1 MWLDEIGRG
10 TSTFDGVSIAWAV
23 AEHIHDNLRARTLF
37 ATHYH
42 ELTELSLV
50 LPGVKNYN
58 IAVREWQ
65 DEIIFLRKI
74 LPGGTDKSYGI
85 HVARLAGI
93 PRDII
98 DRARDILVRLEAET
112 LDVDNKPKFAPSRVK
127 AKKPKQMQLTLFG
140 SPHEATID
148 EIKKLPIEAM
158 SPIEALMKLQE
169 IKDKI
174 MKKER
179 GV

>member
-1 MWLDEIGRG
+1 
-10 TSTFDGVSIAWAV
+10 
-23 AEHIHDNLRARTLF
+23 
-37 ATHYH
+37 
-42 ELTELSLV
+42 
-50 LPGVKNYN
+50 VKNYN

-112 LDVDNKPKFAPSRVK
+112 LDFDDKPKFAPPKVK
-127 AKKPKQMQLTLFG
+127 AKKPHQMQLALFG

-148 EIKKLPIEAM
+148 EIKRLAVENM
-158 SPIEALMKLQE
+158 TPIEALMKLQE
-169 IKDKI
+169 IRDKI
-174 MKKER
+174 VKKER
-179 GV
+179 GG